1 MTGSEMAKAGLL
13 EQNRLSG
20 ANRNTLIAGGI
31 MANTAEIFNFP
42 VPDAAQKEPRVAD
55 LDDGYT
61 RIANELL
68 EAVMLAGLTQH
79 QLLVFLAVMRKTYG
93 FNKKLDWVSN
103 EQLSGLTG
111 ILPHKCSAAKSVLVK
126 RGILIQSGRNIG
138 INNVVSEWSTL
149 PESGKKNKVY
159 LKEVNLPESGKKSL
173 PKSGKGV
180 YPNQVNTKDK
190 LTKDNIKPFSSEN
203 SGESSDQP
211 ENDLPVVKPDAAIQ
225 SGSKW
230 GTAEDLTAAE
240 WMFDMVKT
248 IAPSARKPNFAG
260 WANDIRLMRERDG
273 RNHRDMCVLFRW
285 ECQDNFWSGNVLSP
299 AKLRDKWTQLEI
311 NRNKQQ
317 AGMIASKPKLDLTNT
332 DWIYGVDL

>member
-1 MTGSEMAKAGLL
+1 MAKAGLL

-103 EQLSGLTG
+103 EQLSELIG

-126 RGILIQSGRNIG
+126 RGILIQSGRNTG

-149 PESGKKNKVY
+149 PESGKK
-159 LKEVNLPESGKKSL
+159 SL
-173 PKSGKGV
+173 PKSGKDV

-211 ENDLPVVKPDAAIQ
+211 ENDLPVEKPDAAIQ
-225 SGSKW
+225 SGSRW

-285 ECQDNFWSGNVLSP
+285 ACQDNFWSGNVLSP

-317 AGMIASKPKLDLTNT
+317 AGVTARKPKLDLTNT

>member
-1 MTGSEMAKAGLL
+1 MLRNAVL
-13 EQNRLSG
+13 NLS
-20 ANRNTLIAGGI
+20 
-31 MANTAEIFNFP
+31 IF
-42 VPDAAQKEPRVAD
+42 
-55 LDDGYT
+55 
-61 RIANELL
+61 
-68 EAVMLAGLTQH
+68 H

-103 EQLSGLTG
+103 EQLSELTG

-126 RGILIQSGRNIG
+126 RGIFIQSGRNIG

-285 ECQDNFWSGNVLSP
+285 ACQDNFWSGNVLSP

-332 DWIYGVDL
+332 DWI

>member
-1 MTGSEMAKAGLL
+1 MSNLATVTHLRPS
-13 EQNRLSG
+13 QR
-20 ANRNTLIAGGI
+20 
-31 MANTAEIFNFP
+31 P
-42 VPDAAQKEPRVAD
+42 VERRVAEVE
-55 LDDGYT
+55 DGYT
-61 RIANELL
+61 RLANARYEELIG
-68 EAVMLAGLTQH
+68 ADLTKNQSKVAH
-79 QLLVFLAVMRKTYG
+79 AICRKTYG
-93 FNKKLDWVSN
+93 YGKKMDRISDSQLAQITRLPRQKVNKAKN
-103 EQLSGLTG
+103 ELIAMKVILREGQQIGPNKNIEEWQIEGCHYSGDNVTALVT
-111 ILPHKCSAAKSVLVK
+111 KSVTKTVTALSPKQGHTKETITKEK
-126 RGILIQSGRNIG
+126 R
-138 INNVVSEWSTL
+138 
-149 PESGKKNKVY
+149 
-159 LKEVNLPESGKKSL
+159 
-173 PKSGKGV
+173 
-180 YPNQVNTKDK
+180 KDY
-190 LTKDNIKPFSSEN
+190 SSEN

-211 ENDLPVVKPDAAIQ
+211 ENDLSVVKPDAAIQ

-285 ECQDNFWSGNVLSP
+285 ACQDNFWSGNVLSP

-317 AGMIASKPKLDLTNT
+317 AGVTASKPKLDLTNT

>member
-1 MTGSEMAKAGLL
+1 MSNLATVTHLRPS
-13 EQNRLSG
+13 QR
-20 ANRNTLIAGGI
+20 
-31 MANTAEIFNFP
+31 P
-42 VPDAAQKEPRVAD
+42 VERRVAEVE
-55 LDDGYT
+55 DGYT
-61 RIANELL
+61 RLANALYEELIG
-68 EAVMLAGLTQH
+68 ADLTKNQSKVAH
-79 QLLVFLAVMRKTYG
+79 AICRKTYG
-93 FNKKLDWVSN
+93 YGKKMDRISDSQLAQITRLPRQKVNKAKN
-103 EQLSGLTG
+103 ELIAMKVIFREGQQIGPNKNIEEWQIEGCHYSGDNVTALVT
-111 ILPHKCSAAKSVLVK
+111 KSVTKTVTALSPKQGHTKETITKEK
-126 RGILIQSGRNIG
+126 R
-138 INNVVSEWSTL
+138 
-149 PESGKKNKVY
+149 
-159 LKEVNLPESGKKSL
+159 
-173 PKSGKGV
+173 
-180 YPNQVNTKDK
+180 KDY
-190 LTKDNIKPFSSEN
+190 SSEN

-211 ENDLPVVKPDAAIQ
+211 ENDLSVVKPDAAIQ

-285 ECQDNFWSGNVLSP
+285 ACQDNFWSGNVLSP

-317 AGMIASKPKLDLTNT
+317 AGVTASKPKLDLTNT